1 MMAEEKKKRRKK
13 RAYLDDFYQDLSGN
27 YVYRG
32 KLYRYTAQDLPR
44 KTALT
49 RGWLCTGAALA
60 ALLVN
65 GLVPNPALSG
75 CFYVVIPYVAGLIA
89 ACSAAWALGRVTAA
103 GDELRAYVYDETAA
117 QLPARCML
125 SVVCSAAAAAGQL
138 LYLILHGTGALL
150 ELMLLFVCLQLFASF
165 GLYKLKCF
173 KFEGRWT
180 AQT

>member
-1 MMAEEKKKRRKK
+1 MAEEKKRRRKK

-32 KLYRYTAQDLPR
+32 QMYRYTAQDLPR
-44 KTALT
+44 KAALT
-49 RGWLCTGAALA
+49 RGWLCAGAALA

-89 ACSAAWALGRVTAA
+89 ACSAVWALGRITAA
-103 GDELRAYVYDETAA
+103 GEELRAYVYQETAA
-117 QLPARCML
+117 QLPVRCML
-125 SVVCSAAAAAGQL
+125 SVICSAAAAAGQL
-138 LYLILHGTGALL
+138 LYLVLHGAAGRLG
-150 ELMLLFVCLQLFASF
+150 LMVLFVCLQILASF

-173 KFEGRWT
+173 SFEVRWT